1 MAWFLGSDAIAL
13 SVLISVFIVQ
23 DVNEEWIS
31 DKARFCYDG
40 LKCQRLNEPMIRG
53 ASGHLEAASWY
64 NALRTI
70 AAALSKTPPERMAG
84 IAGKLSD
91 AESMMALKDLLNR
104 LGCDNLRCEGDGL
117 QPNADIRSDYLMN
130 TTISGLEKA
139 DVCLLIGTQVFTFTN
154 GSVRMCYPQSGCL
167 ILLIDQHNIHFQ
179 FQLTVGHSKS

>member
-1 MAWFLGSDAIAL
+1 MTWFLGSAAIAL

-91 AESMMALKDLLNR
+91 AESMMAFKDFLNR
-104 LGCDNLRCEGDGL
+104 LGCENLRCEGDGL

-139 DVCLLIGTQVFTFTN
+139 DVCLLIGTQV
-154 GSVRMCYPQSGCL
+154 
-167 ILLIDQHNIHFQ
+167 IL
-179 FQLTVGHSKS
+179 